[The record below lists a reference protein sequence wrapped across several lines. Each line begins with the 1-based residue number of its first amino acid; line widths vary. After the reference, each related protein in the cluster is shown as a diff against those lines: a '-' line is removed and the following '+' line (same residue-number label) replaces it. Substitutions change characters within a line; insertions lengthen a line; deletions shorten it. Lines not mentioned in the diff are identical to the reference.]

1 MNQRIWTP
9 VDVTKLLDQIKKKKS
24 LEDIS
29 KRERRSIQS
38 IQSKLKEIAVDLYF
52 NKNMEYKEVEEITG
66 IQKEALL
73 VRRMRVIPER
83 SGSPKQE
90 EIVDDLA
97 MEAILQTRIPREPE
111 TIKPTYEIRLSTEN
125 PFSISSLSALLY
137 STMDICLLSR
147 YDSN

>member
-9 VDVTKLLDQIKKKKS
+9 VDVTRLLDQIKKKKS

-52 NKNMEYKEVEEITG
+52 NKNIEYKEVEEITG

-73 VRRMRVIPER
+73 VRRTRVIPER
-83 SGSPKQE
+83 CGSPKQE

-111 TIKPTYEIRLSTEN
+111 TITPAYEIRLSTEN

-147 YDSN
+147 HDSN